1 MMNGAAIAWKVRR
14 QTTVSLNTTEAEVKA
29 MSPGVEMLRS
39 LTDMWAEFMM
49 APHGRVRLLVDSQ
62 GAKAQ
67 VEHGMDSKKC
77 ASFKRMQFYVEDAQH
92 SGRIWLDLVPGGHNP
107 SDILTKQCRKIS
119 EHVYK
124 NSILNGSDP
133 VMFESAA
140 VARVLSDA
148 RTA

>member
-1 MMNGAAIAWKVRR
+1 VA
-14 QTTVSLNTTEAEVKA
+14 
-29 MSPGVEMLRS
+29 
-39 LTDMWAEFMM
+39 
-49 APHGRVRLLVDSQ
+49 HGRVRVLVDSQ

-67 VEHGMDSKKC
+67 VDHGMDSKKC
-77 ASFKRMQFYVEDAQH
+77 ASFKRMQFYAEDAQH
-92 SGRIWLDLVPGGHNP
+92 SGKIWLDLVLGEHNP

-124 NSILNGSDP
+124 NGVLSGSSP
-133 VMFESAA
+133 AMHESAA